1 MNIYKCINAIFMH
14 EALNNFAGILPR
26 THLRRL
32 CLRRTAT
39 IDGDLLVFWS
49 VAVAKA
55 KIMDD
60 LMWITN
66 VVGAG
71 LGDRE
76 RALSFFGKKGINVKM
91 KMGHF
96 SKFNTL
102 R

>member
-1 MNIYKCINAIFMH
+1 
-14 EALNNFAGILPR
+14 
-26 THLRRL
+26 
-32 CLRRTAT
+32 
-39 IDGDLLVFWS
+39 
-49 VAVAKA
+49 
-55 KIMDD
+55 
-60 LMWITN
+60 MWITN